1 MVKASEKLNL
11 NEITW
16 IFLHVFQALQVDI
29 QLWRLNTLSSVVVYH
44 FYRKSKETINEAE
57 RKESS
62 KSHGEFIRKA
72 ITFLFWLFIIMW
84 CCFFFM
90 SCDYFIM
97 CCSYFIM
104 SCEYFIVWGFFI
116 ASCKAVLTCWVFNV
130 MRCKNLVNLCD
141 LICFYRV
148 MLRLF
153 SYVYVLCFWCNVVT
167 LLFCLVSL
175 LCALL
180 RGMT

>member
-44 FYRKSKETINEAE
+44 FYRKSNETINEAE
-57 RKESS
+57 CKESS

-104 SCEYFIVWGFFI
+104 SCEYFIMFEV
-116 ASCKAVLTCWVFNV
+116 SS
-130 MRCKNLVNLCD
+130 
-141 LICFYRV
+141 
-148 MLRLF
+148 LRLVKQSWRVGF
-153 SYVYVLCFWCNVVT
+153 LTWCDVKTQLTYVI
-167 LLFCLVSL
+167 
-175 LCALL
+175 
-180 RGMT
+180 